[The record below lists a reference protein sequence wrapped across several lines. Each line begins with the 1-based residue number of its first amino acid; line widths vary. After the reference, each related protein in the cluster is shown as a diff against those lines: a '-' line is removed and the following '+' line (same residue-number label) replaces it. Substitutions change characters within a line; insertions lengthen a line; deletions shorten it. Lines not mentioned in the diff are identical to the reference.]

1 MTLALYFENGGRLA
15 RDVCGAEDL
24 RGRSNKNVM
33 RYGPYFTSGLFIFL
47 FLDVLFRV

>member
-33 RYGPYFTSGLFIFL
+33 YGPYPTSGLFILL